1 MWVKIFFSFIFCSCD
16 LKFGEHQGGV
26 LDVSPVSRLQSL
38 LQGGVA
44 AAGSLKES
52 VDLREELGEREFVV
66 LVDVAFVGVIVV
78 DIVVIVV
85 VGEVD
90 RFERRQFLDQQ
101 FHEFV

>member
-1 MWVKIFFSFIFCSCD
+1 MYVKIFFSFIFCSCD

-26 LDVSPVSRLQSL
+26 LDVSPVSRLH
-38 LQGGVA
+38 
-44 AAGSLKES
+44 

-66 LVDVAFVGVIVV
+66 LVDVAFVGAIVV
-78 DIVVIVV
+78 DVVVV

>member
-1 MWVKIFFSFIFCSCD
+1 M
-16 LKFGEHQGGV
+16 
-26 LDVSPVSRLQSL
+26 SRLQRL

-44 AAGSLKES
+44 AASGLKET

-78 DIVVIVV
+78 DVVVV

-90 RFERRQFLDQQ
+90 RFESRQFLDQQ

>member
-1 MWVKIFFSFIFCSCD
+1 M
-16 LKFGEHQGGV
+16 
-26 LDVSPVSRLQSL
+26 SRLQRL

-44 AAGSLKES
+44 AAGGLKES

-66 LVDVAFVGVIVV
+66 LVDVAFVGVIVI
-78 DIVVIVV
+78 DVV
-85 VGEVD
+85 VGDVD

>member
-26 LDVSPVSRLQSL
+26 LDVSPVSRLQRL

-44 AAGSLKES
+44 AAGGLKES

-66 LVDVAFVGVIVV
+66 LVDVAFVGVIVI
-78 DIVVIVV
+78 DVV
-85 VGEVD
+85 VGDVD